1 MDLFLKHLKDKINYS
16 YEPYE
21 KRIEKNIL
29 LSLLTLTMKDEER
42 NDLSNNL
49 ESIFI
54 ASEINEYIFND
65 NLDYLKYQAN
75 LNDETAKLILFV
87 GELYVK
93 LYNSPILIKSVINSN
108 TCIIIKIFNVKFVL
122 LTWTK

>member
-49 ESIFI
+49 EYIFI
-54 ASEINEYIFND
+54 VSEINEYIFND

-93 LYNSPILIKSVINSN
+93 LYNSPILIKSVIISN